1 MKKDFKIILI
11 LISLMILSGVLL
23 FGNIVMANN
32 NPGFEIIPKSEPIF
46 EESNLL
52 PDSEVSG
59 SITFL
64 NNTSTST
71 QKVTFKIENFE
82 DKNDPLFGDVLF
94 LQVKGGD
101 AIILDKVSLT
111 EFKDSEGAFDLLPGS
126 KILDFIIYFD
136 KDAGNK
142 YQEATLSF
150 NLSFTATWDGGI
162 TTGRVAG
169 AAIGP
174 SKETIPQKIGRVLGA
189 ATGSPVFL
197 VILISFVISLTFYFV
212 STKLKTSSSKIVIE
226 KNKKT

>member
-1 MKKDFKIILI
+1 MRKDFKIIFTI
-11 LISLMILSGVLL
+11 LGVAVLSGILL
-23 FGNIVMANN
+23 FGNTAKAD
-32 NPGFEIIPKSEPIF
+32 NPDFEIIPKSEPIF

-52 PDSEVSG
+52 PGDEVYG

-64 NNTSTST
+64 NNTSST
-71 QKVTFKIENFE
+71 QIVTFKMVNYQ
-82 DKNDPLFGDVLF
+82 DDNDPLFGDVLF

-101 AIILDKVSLT
+101 AIILDKISLT

-126 KILDFIIYFD
+126 KILDFIVYFD
-136 KDAGNK
+136 KDSGNK

-150 NLSFTATWDGGI
+150 NLSFTATWDEGI

-189 ATGSPVFL
+189 ATGSPVFII
-197 VILISFVISLTFYFV
+197 ILISFLLALTFHLLN
-212 STKLKTSSSKIVIE
+212 TKLKANSSKNNIR
-226 KNKKT
+226 KG

>member
-52 PDSEVSG
+52 PGDEVYG

-64 NNTSTST
+64 NNTSST
-71 QKVTFKIENFE
+71 QIVTFKMVNYQ
-82 DKNDPLFGDVLF
+82 DDNDPLFGDVLF

-101 AIILDKVSLT
+101 AIILDKISLT

-126 KILDFIIYFD
+126 KILDFIVYFD
-136 KDAGNK
+136 KDSGNK

-150 NLSFTATWDGGI
+150 NLSFTATWDEGI

-169 AAIGP
+169 AAVGP
-174 SKETIPQKIGRVLGA
+174 SEETIPQKIGRVLGA